1 MFLVLIETSGNQNFI
16 FATNKLKENIGASE
30 LTYRVGTQWLLEI
43 IGDIVNNDNLKIW
56 QDSDLLRQNLLNSR
70 HNPLLK
76 IISNQ

>member
-43 IGDIVNNDNLKIW
+43 IGDIVKNPNLKLW
-56 QDSDLLRQNLLNSR
+56 QDSDLLRQNLLNSN
-70 HNPLLK
+70 HNPPH
-76 IISNQ
+76 